1 MIKQGC
7 GYDDGDC
14 LPFIRAYPTCP
25 IDDFTMMDNSGEI
38 IIGNGVCE
46 GAPTYSDN
54 SCRFENGDCD
64 VGLVGQDLIFKGVR
78 AGSSLDFVARMS
90 SDGDAVGVSM
100 CFADTDGNYDA
111 NSAGTVTTRKW
122 EMEQS

>member
-1 MIKQGC
+1 MTCITESPLFGDGQCHGGGMIKQGC
-7 GYDDGDC
+7 GYNDGDC

-64 VGLVGQDLIFKGVR
+64 VGLVGQDLITIFIKHIIQYL
-78 AGSSLDFVARMS
+78 S
-90 SDGDAVGVSM
+90 
-100 CFADTDGNYDA
+100 
-111 NSAGTVTTRKW
+111 
-122 EMEQS
+122 